1 MKVLYLTDA
10 ERDYLADQIHDG
22 LCAVLGR
29 DSVIDFPRKELY
41 HQSALRQDGSVSEPE
56 SSLDGVASLIREGK
70 IDLVVVSSPRAG
82 AVRAC
87 VELAGL
93 VSLPPLVLLD
103 GEDDRQIR
111 DELSRSLR
119 AGLYFKRELSLNGWS
134 AGSSRWWSGDAAV
147 PKGSGERVCPL
158 PFSVTAAELE
168 PLPEAAKDV
177 DVSFVGRASH
187 RKRVRA
193 VRLLAG
199 ARDIRFEGGIYAE
212 RTDRSSKLT
221 DSWFG
226 IMAAKL
232 RGDPPG
238 EGSSVKLGREAY
250 RSLLARSKTALS
262 VRGGGFDTLRYWEIA
277 ASRTPLISEAPDI
290 VIPHNFEHGVH
301 AIFCRPD
308 LSDLVE
314 WVRRLRDDEAV
325 RYRLVD
331 AAYEHVLAHHTSARR
346 AVYMLDL
353 CRRLL

>member
-29 DSVIDFPRKELY
+29 DCVIDFPRKEHY
-41 HQSALRQDGSVSEPE
+41 HQSASKQANSVSEVE
-56 SSLDGVASLIREGK
+56 LTVARVASLIREGT
-70 IDLVVVSSPRAG
+70 IDLLVVSSPRAG

-87 VELAGL
+87 LELASL
-93 VSLPPLVLLD
+93 ESLPPVVFLD
-103 GEDDRQIR
+103 GEDDRHIR
-111 DELSRSLR
+111 DELARSLR
-119 AGLYFKRELSLNGWS
+119 AGLYFKRELPLN
-134 AGSSRWWSGDAAV
+134 AEATGSRSRWSDDAVA
-147 PKGSGERVCPL
+147 SSSATRVYPL
-158 PFSVTAAELE
+158 PFSVTTAELE
-168 PLPEAAKDV
+168 PLVEAVRDV

-193 VRLLAG
+193 VKLLAE

-212 RTDRSSKLT
+212 PTDRSSKLT

-226 IMAAKL
+226 IIAAKL

-238 EGSSVKLGREAY
+238 QGSSAKLGREAY

-262 VRGGGFDTLRYWEIA
+262 VRGGGYDTIRYWEIV
-277 ASRTPLISEAPDI
+277 ASKTPLIAEAPDI

-308 LSDLVE
+308 LADLVE
-314 WVRRLRDDEAV
+314 WVRRLRDDEAT
-325 RYRLVD
+325 RNRLAE
-331 AAYEHVLAHHTSARR
+331 AAHAHVLAHHTSARR
-346 AVYMLDL
+346 AMYMLDL
-353 CRRLL
+353 CKKML